1 MDALLGLMQRH
12 PLIFFHLVTATGALL
27 LGLFMLLR
35 RKGTR
40 SHRLLGWTWV
50 ALMASTALASAFI
63 RDYRLPNLWGY
74 TPIHLFTVTV
84 AVMLPLGLWYAKR
97 GRIEGHRKTMQRL
110 YIGACVVAGLFTL
123 LPGRFLGSLLWG
135 TPLTGLVS

>member
-1 MDALLGLMQRH
+1 MNALLGLMQRH
-12 PLIFFHLVTATGALL
+12 PLIFFHLLTAFGALL

-50 ALMASTALASAFI
+50 ALMGSTALASAFI
-63 RDYRLPNLWGY
+63 RDYRLPNVFGY
-74 TPIHLFTVTV
+74 TPIHLFTLTV
-84 AVMLPLGLWYAKR
+84 AVMLPLAIRHVRR
-97 GRIEGHRKTMQRL
+97 GRIGAHRKTMTGL
-110 YIGACVVAGLFTL
+110 YVGACVIAGVFTL

-135 TPLTGLVS
+135 TPMTGIAF

>member
-1 MDALLGLMQRH
+1 
-12 PLIFFHLVTATGALL
+12 
-27 LGLFMLLR
+27 MLLR

-40 SHRLLGWTWV
+40 SHRLLGWVWV
-50 ALMASTALASAFI
+50 ALMGGTALASAFI
-63 RDYRLPNLWGY
+63 RDYHLPNVFGY

-84 AVMLPLGLWYAKR
+84 AAMLPLGIWYAGR
-97 GRIEGHRKTMQRL
+97 GRVDRHRKTMQRL

-135 TPLTGLVS
+135 APMSGIAS

>member
-1 MDALLGLMQRH
+1 MNALLGLLQRH
-12 PLIFFHLVTATGALL
+12 PLIFFHLVTALGALL

-63 RDYRLPNLWGY
+63 RDYRLPNLFGY

-84 AVMLPLGLWYAKR
+84 AVMLPLGIWYVKH
-97 GRIEGHRKTMQRL
+97 GRIDGHRKTMRGL
-110 YIGACVVAGLFTL
+110 YIGACVIAGLFTL

-135 TPLTGLVS
+135 APMAGIAS

>member
-1 MDALLGLMQRH
+1 MNALLTLAQRH
-12 PLIFFHLVTATGALL
+12 PLIFFHLVTAFASLV

-50 ALMASTALASAFI
+50 ALMAATALASAFI
-63 RDYRLPNLWGY
+63 RDHRMINLFGY

-84 AVMLPLGLWYAKR
+84 ALMLPLGIAHVKR
-97 GRIEGHRKTMQRL
+97 GNVRGHRGTMTGL
-110 YIGACVVAGLFTL
+110 CLGACVIAGVFTL

-135 TPLTGLVS
+135 TTINGIAS